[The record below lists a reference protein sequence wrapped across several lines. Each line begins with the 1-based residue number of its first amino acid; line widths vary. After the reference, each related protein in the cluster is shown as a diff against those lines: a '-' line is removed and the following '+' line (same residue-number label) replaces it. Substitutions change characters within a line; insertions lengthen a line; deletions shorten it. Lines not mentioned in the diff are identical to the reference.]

1 MPILTQKK
9 GLPPSPEGKPTK
21 KVHIVEQGYQ
31 QMIRFNL
38 LKNVYKI
45 LMNTAEKIPITKD
58 NAKRGV
64 AICPR

>member
-1 MPILTQKK
+1 MYVYLHVPANKRIIQTNA
-9 GLPPSPEGKPTK
+9 
-21 KVHIVEQGYQ
+21 HI
-31 QMIRFNL
+31 
-38 LKNVYKI
+38 YKI